1 MLKKNKGLLVSFL
14 VMLLWGLLFPT
25 VKLGYR
31 VFGIDTVGDTLA
43 FAGFRFLVCGV
54 IITVFAAIKMPE
66 QFKPLKKGWP
76 QVLLAGLFAI
86 VLHYAC
92 TYVGLRTTDGSK
104 TAILKQLGAV
114 FYICFAALFFP
125 EDKLTL
131 SKIGGLILGILGIF
145 AINTDLSGFH
155 FQLGDLLILGAS
167 FCTVFSNVISKK
179 AFKTVT
185 PIVLTGVS
193 QVFGGVVLLAV
204 GALSGGNIANV
215 IPGTA
220 AQFGVFGMIAT
231 ASVFSYCLWFM
242 TVQKENLS
250 KLFIIKFSEPLFAAV
265 FGWILLGENIF
276 KLNYL
281 AAFVLIC
288 AGILVAN
295 YKKKVQAEHK

>member
-1 MLKKNKGLLVSFL
+1 MKKNKGLTVSIF
-14 VMLLWGLLFPT
+14 VMILWGLLFPT

-31 VFGIDTVGDTLA
+31 VFAVTSVGDTLA
-43 FAGFRFLVCGV
+43 FAGLRFLICGI
-54 IITVFAAIKMPE
+54 IITAFAAVRTPSD
-66 QFKPLKKGWP
+66 FSGLKRGWL

-86 VLHYAC
+86 ILHYAF

-145 AINTDLSGFH
+145 AINANTSGFH
-155 FQLGDLLILGAS
+155 FQTGDFLILGAS

-185 PIVLTGVS
+185 PIVLTGIS
-193 QVFGGVVLLAV
+193 QIFGGIILLLV
-204 GALSGGNIANV
+204 GSAAGGHPLSL
-215 IPGTA
+215 IPTTLP
-220 AQFGVFGMIAT
+220 QLGVFSMIVT
-231 ASVFSYCLWFM
+231 ASVVSYCLWFI

-250 KLFIIKFSEPLFAAV
+250 KLFIIKFSEPLFAAA
-265 FGWILLGENIF
+265 FSWLLLKENIF
-276 KLNYL
+276 RIEYL
-281 AAFVLIC
+281 IAFILISG
-288 AGILVAN
+288 GILVAN
-295 YKKKVQAEHK
+295 IKATSKN